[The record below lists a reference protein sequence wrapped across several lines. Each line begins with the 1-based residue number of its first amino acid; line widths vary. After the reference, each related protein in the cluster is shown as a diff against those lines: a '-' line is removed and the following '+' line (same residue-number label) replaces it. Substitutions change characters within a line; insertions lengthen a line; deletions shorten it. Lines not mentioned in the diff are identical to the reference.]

1 MADIE
6 YLGPDSRA
14 PLVILKHTQAGHC
27 VFLKGD
33 RCSVWRDR
41 PSVCRLYPLGKFVG
55 SDGKLKFYLNPLP
68 KFCRGRKKKK
78 HQALTQWLRKSGFWE
93 YHHNKEWYERL
104 LMDLT
109 RGELLKKLPKQMLWL
124 IAKVLYDF
132 DDALHR
138 FEEALGQKIPD
149 DWKGKSKFMD
159 EVVRQ
164 LTGVFKSLELEKGY
178 PNDKDSRSGRQ

>member
-1 MADIE
+1 
-6 YLGPDSRA
+6 
-14 PLVILKHTQAGHC
+14 
-27 VFLKGD
+27 
-33 RCSVWRDR
+33 
-41 PSVCRLYPLGKFVG
+41 
-55 SDGKLKFYLNPLP
+55 
-68 KFCRGRKKKK
+68 
-78 HQALTQWLRKSGFWE
+78 
-93 YHHNKEWYERL
+93 
-104 LMDLT
+104 MDLT